1 MRWLVVA
8 ASPPL
13 ACRPSRVAQ
22 AQPPGPGLPEHAP
35 SVHTSRAPSTAGM
48 SGREG
53 FFAFAAVGEPFAGVP
68 EPEAHAAC
76 AHRSPA
82 RAISSPGFTG
92 EAQTPQVVA
101 YLAVIGTG
109 PP

>member
-1 MRWLVVA
+1 
-8 ASPPL
+8 
-13 ACRPSRVAQ
+13 
-22 AQPPGPGLPEHAP
+22 
-35 SVHTSRAPSTAGM
+35 M

-53 FFAFAAVGEPFAGVP
+53 FFAFVAAGMAFAVAP
-68 EPEAHAAC
+68 EPDALPAHAAC

-92 EAQTPQVVA
+92 EAQSPQVVA

-109 PP
+109 SI